1 MKPVNKEVINM
12 VKELR
17 QDLLRWFLLATLA
30 FMLIGGKLALAA
42 QSPEQVGAML
52 KAMSDPAGA
61 PFFPVVMQILQVLTW
76 ALHILFV
83 WTAVGGLLYAIY
95 GFTRKDENHKRL
107 ASAMLELSKVSV
119 SLAIVLGVAPLLFY
133 QVIYDP
139 LWYASA
145 NLSAAWYIM
154 FIVFLLIGYYL
165 LWFAYFSKKNT
176 PIATLFSVGSVIFL
190 ILVGFIIHM
199 VNYQSLFPEKWAE
212 WYTSGGT
219 TMNHS
224 GWNIYSFNIFRL
236 LSLLIFP
243 SIAVTGV
250 FMMLYSWYFGK
261 RKDFQGDREYF
272 DFVSKFGAKLA
283 LRAGI
288 PWIVTY
294 ILYILTIP
302 SDWNAK
308 GSIFTILSIVG
319 LLICAGIILM
329 AQKNPTQM
337 AIPALLGGV
346 VATLTIAIFR
356 EYLRVASTARFG
368 YSIYDYKL
376 NLEWLSP
383 MLFLGTTLTGLFL
396 YAYAWWMA
404 YRAGSTPKGE
414 VYHANEVEAS
424 LGNVSVFIV
433 ILWAVVFILTGLI
446 IIVRNYT

>member
-1 MKPVNKEVINM
+1 M

-17 QDLLRWFLLATLA
+17 QDLIRWFLLATLA

-42 QSPEQVGAML
+42 QSPEQIGAML
-52 KAMSDPAGA
+52 KAMRDPAGS
-61 PFFPVVMQILQVLTW
+61 PFFPVAMQILQVLTW
-76 ALHILFV
+76 ALHMVFV
-83 WTAVGGLLYAIY
+83 WTSVGGLLYAIY
-95 GFTRKDENHKRL
+95 GLTRKDENHKRL
-107 ASAMLELSKVSV
+107 ARAMIELSKVSV

-139 LWYASA
+139 LWYTSA
-145 NLSAAWYIM
+145 NLSASWYIM

-165 LWFAYFSKKNT
+165 LWFAYFSRKKDSL
-176 PIATLFSVGSVIFL
+176 ATLFSIGSVIFL
-190 ILVGFIIHM
+190 ILVGFIIHV
-199 VNYQSLFPEKWAE
+199 VNYQSLFPEKWVE

-224 GWNIYSFNIFRL
+224 GLNIYSFNILRFV
-236 LSLLIFP
+236 SLLIFP

-261 RKDFQGDREYF
+261 RKDFEGDKEYIAF
-272 DFVSKFGAKLA
+272 TSRLGAKLA
-283 LRAGI
+283 LYAGAL
-288 PWIVTY
+288 WIVTH

-319 LLICAGIILM
+319 LLICAGIIFM
-329 AQKNPTQM
+329 AQKNPIQM
-337 AIPALLGGV
+337 AIPSLLGGV

-368 YSIYDYKL
+368 YSIYDYKV

-383 MLFLGTTLTGLFL
+383 ALFLGTTLTGLLL
-396 YAYAWWMA
+396 YAYTWWMA

-414 VYHANEVEAS
+414 VYHANEVESS
-424 LGNVSVFIV
+424 LGNAAVFVV
-433 ILWAVVFILTGLI
+433 ILWAVVFILTGF
-446 IIVRNYT
+446 IIVIRNYA